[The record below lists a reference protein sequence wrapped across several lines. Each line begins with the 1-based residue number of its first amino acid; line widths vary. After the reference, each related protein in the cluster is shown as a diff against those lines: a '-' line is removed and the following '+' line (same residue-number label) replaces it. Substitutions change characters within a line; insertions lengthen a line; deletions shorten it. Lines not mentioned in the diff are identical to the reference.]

1 MRNRVKSAT
10 PAMRSFIDD
19 KAEETELP
27 TTPEQEKPD
36 EQEVGTGL
44 KINNLT

>member
-19 KAEETELP
+19 KAEETQLP

-36 EQEVGTGL
+36 EQEIDTGVE
-44 KINNLT
+44 N